1 MTASFELSGDDASRL
16 PATPPVITHTHPD
29 SNSHSERQRNV
40 VQMMPPVCPSP
51 MTPARGLEPMA
62 VLKPSYWWQHF
73 RMAMTVIW
81 GRSSKSPR
89 RAVERI
95 TVPDRAL
102 GPRG

>member
-1 MTASFELSGDDASRL
+1 MTASFELSGDDASQL

-29 SNSHSERQRNV
+29 CNSHSERQLDV
-40 VQMMPPVCPSP
+40 VQMMPPMCPSP
-51 MTPARGLEPMA
+51 MAPAYGLEPMA
-62 VLKPSYWWQHF
+62 VFKPSNWWQHF
-73 RMAMTVIW
+73 RTAMTMIW

-89 RAVERI
+89 RAVGPI